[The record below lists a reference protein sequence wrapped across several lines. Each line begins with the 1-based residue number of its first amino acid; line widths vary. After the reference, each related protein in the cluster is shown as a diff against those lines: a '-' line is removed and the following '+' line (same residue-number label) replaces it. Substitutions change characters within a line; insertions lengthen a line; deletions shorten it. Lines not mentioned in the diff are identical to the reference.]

1 MTVTDRELK
10 ERIRQTLDKSMP
22 PLPDDP
28 CLVEKVLSLRD
39 KRQRVRRRVTIGLR
53 AAAALIVAL
62 LVMSSGVIARPY
74 TYMDAHQSEDGEQ
87 YVLMGVSVTPPISQ
101 SADAALSIGWTEL
114 ITTDFDEAVETL
126 GEVPL
131 IPVWLPEGWEIE
143 DYYVLVTKTQRELA
157 MFGGQSPDGV
167 TASNRM
173 IYSTTTFNDIR
184 DFYLSIEVNGE
195 GKYVE
200 LENGLSIYVDMNVDR
215 ITSMWYDG
223 LTGYSLSGDF
233 TEEELL
239 RIIRAMYGLD

>member
-1 MTVTDRELK
+1 MTDRELK
-10 ERIRQTLDKSMP
+10 LQMRQALDMAMP

-28 CLVEKVLSLRD
+28 DLTAKVLERYA
-39 KRQRVRRRVTIGLR
+39 KKQRVRRSMTVGLR
-53 AAAALIVAL
+53 VAAALIMVL

-87 YVLMGVSVTPPISQ
+87 YVLQGVSVTPSISQ
-101 SADAALSIGWTEL
+101 SADAALSIGWSEL
-114 ITTDFDEAVETL
+114 TTTDFDEAVETL
-126 GEVPL
+126 GETPL

-143 DYYVLVTKTQRELA
+143 DYYVLITKTQRELA
-157 MFGGQSPDGV
+157 VFGGQSPDGV

-173 IYSTTTFNDIR
+173 VYSTTTFDDIR

-200 LENGLSIYVDMNVDR
+200 LENGLSIYVDMNVNR

-233 TEEELL
+233 SEEELL
-239 RIIRAMYGLD
+239 HIIRSMYGLD